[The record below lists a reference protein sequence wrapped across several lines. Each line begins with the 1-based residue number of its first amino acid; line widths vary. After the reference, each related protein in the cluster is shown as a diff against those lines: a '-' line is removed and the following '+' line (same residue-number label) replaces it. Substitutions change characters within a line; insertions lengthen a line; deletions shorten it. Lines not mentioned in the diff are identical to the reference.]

1 MSGQP
6 LSGVP
11 MSEVRSVEKVKP
23 TVDEVL
29 KELRKRA
36 VALPMG
42 ATCDAS
48 LCHCSEWN
56 AYRWAQDLI
65 CNIYSDLRDA
75 K

>member
-1 MSGQP
+1 MAGRDGS
-6 LSGVP
+6 
-11 MSEVRSVEKVKP
+11 SVNP

-29 KELRKRA
+29 EELRRRA

-65 CNIYSDLRDA
+65 CNIYTDLRNA